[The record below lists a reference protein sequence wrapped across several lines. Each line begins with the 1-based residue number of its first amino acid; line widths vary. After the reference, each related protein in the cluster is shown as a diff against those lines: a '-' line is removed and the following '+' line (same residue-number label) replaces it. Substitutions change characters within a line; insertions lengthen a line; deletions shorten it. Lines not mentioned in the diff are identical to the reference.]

1 MKQAPSKQKPSA
13 TPTKTETKPAQNA
26 KQATPA
32 KAETKPAQNA
42 KQATPAADK
51 PLDKKQLFINSI
63 KESVSVG
70 DLKTLYPKA
79 SNVKMQKRKVGK
91 DKASIQYVSK
101 LCHFSF

>member
-1 MKQAPSKQKPSA
+1 MKQTPSS
-13 TPTKTETKPAQNA
+13 
-26 KQATPA
+26 TPA

-42 KQATPAADK
+42 KQATPAGDK

-79 SNVKMQKRKVGK
+79 KNVKMQKRQVGK
-91 DKASIQYVSK
+91 DKKNIQYVSQFPR
-101 LCHFSF
+101 FSA